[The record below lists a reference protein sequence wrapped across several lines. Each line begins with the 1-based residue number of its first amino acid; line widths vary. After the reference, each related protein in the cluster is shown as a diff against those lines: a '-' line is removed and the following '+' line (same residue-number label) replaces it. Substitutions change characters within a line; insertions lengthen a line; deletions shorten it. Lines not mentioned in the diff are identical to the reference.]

1 MIETY
6 KKGKDITAMIWGA
19 IWIGGRSNV
28 VIMERDRFAKKNGYT
43 AASYIAVL
51 EEEMPQWYEPGMV
64 FM

>member
-1 MIETY
+1 
-6 KKGKDITAMIWGA
+6 
-19 IWIGGRSNV
+19 V
-28 VIMERDRFAKKNGYT
+28 VIMERDRFVKKNGYT